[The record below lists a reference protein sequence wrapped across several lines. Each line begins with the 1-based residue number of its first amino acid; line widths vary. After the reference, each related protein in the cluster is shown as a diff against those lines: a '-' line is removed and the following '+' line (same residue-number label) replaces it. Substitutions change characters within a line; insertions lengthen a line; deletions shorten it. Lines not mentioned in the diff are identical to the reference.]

1 MDCRSTHHSFLGIQA
16 LHVPVLFD
24 IRARYPRLYYCTSFL
39 RFRCWCDVLHVVYKR
54 HKAGKPETGA
64 TSLFAK
70 RRNSRRPLMGAW
82 CHVSPT
88 HLSICSSSSTRLGA
102 GDPLFRKKG
111 QQSLH
116 SHREGTL
123 HTSGAK
129 LGGVPPQELK
139 GITPTHRLLRGFL
152 ERNWHRKPAEVS

>member
-70 RRNSRRPLMGAW
+70 RRNSRRPLMGA
-82 CHVSPT
+82 
-88 HLSICSSSSTRLGA
+88 LGA
-102 GDPLFRKKG
+102 MSLRRIFQYVPVALQGSEQEIHCFARKATKVYTAIAKAPCTLLEP
-111 QQSLH
+111 SLAECH
-116 SHREGTL
+116 RRSWRESHP
-123 HTSGAK
+123 HTDCFEAS
-129 LGGVPPQELK
+129 
-139 GITPTHRLLRGFL
+139 
-152 ERNWHRKPAEVS
+152 